1 MTMQKLMLG
10 TALLLAAGLTA
21 CQKPTAEPAPA
32 VETTTETTMPA
43 PEAVAPDAAV
53 SAPAETVPPVG
64 EPATDHGNTD
74 HGNTDH

>member
-21 CQKPTAEPAPA
+21 CQKPTAEPAAA

-43 PEAVAPDAAV
+43 PEAVPPLPQSAAPAPDDAD
-53 SAPAETVPPVG
+53 
-64 EPATDHGNTD
+64 ATREARRSP
-74 HGNTDH
+74 